1 MTIHF
6 PVPTHLSTPERSM
19 KIGYLYL
26 SIAILAE
33 VVATSALKSSEG
45 FTRPLP
51 SLVVALGYGVAFYFL
66 SLVLKTVP
74 MGVAYAIWS
83 GVGIVLIAAI
93 GWVWMKQPLDA
104 PALLGIGLIVAG
116 VAVIQ
121 LFSKSTAH

>member
-1 MTIHF
+1 
-6 PVPTHLSTPERSM
+6 M
-19 KIGYLYL
+19 KIGYLHL
-26 SIAILAE
+26 GIAIVAE
-33 VVATSALKSSEG
+33 VVATSALKASEG
-45 FTRPLP
+45 FTRTGPG
-51 SLVVALGYGVAFYFL
+51 LVVAIGYGIAFYFL

-93 GWVWMKQPLDA
+93 GWLLMKQPLDL

-121 LFSKSTAH
+121 LFSKTVAH